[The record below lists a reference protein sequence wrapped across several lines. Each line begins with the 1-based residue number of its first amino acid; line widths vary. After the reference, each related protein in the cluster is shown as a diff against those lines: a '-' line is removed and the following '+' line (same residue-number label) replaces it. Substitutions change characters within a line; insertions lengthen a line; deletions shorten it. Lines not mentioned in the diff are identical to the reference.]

1 MLLRKVLIIFLLKTG
16 FVIPGQ
22 AEEAALRH
30 FTSGSYQQML
40 QNHTDKPVMLSI
52 WSTTCSTCLEKM
64 PLLSE
69 LRSNQPDVSI
79 ILLSVDDAADEEQ
92 VQAILSENGLTDLEN
107 WIFADENAQRLRHE
121 IDPLWFGELPR
132 TYFLNNDHE
141 REGISGA
148 LSSEDYQSIFKIL
161 VN

>member
-1 MLLRKVLIIFLLKTG
+1 MLLKKSLTILLLTTG
-16 FVIPGQ
+16 FVIPAQ

-30 FTSGSYQQML
+30 FNPGSYQQIL

-52 WSTTCSTCLEKM
+52 WSTTCSSCLEKM

-69 LRSNQPDVSI
+69 LQKNQPDVRI
-79 ILLSVDDAADEEQ
+79 IMLSVDDVADTEQ
-92 VQAILSENGLTDLEN
+92 VRAVLSENGLTDLEN

-132 TYFLNNDHE
+132 TYFLNSDHE
-141 REGISGA
+141 REGISGT
-148 LSSEDYQSIFKIL
+148 LSYEDYQSIFKVL